1 MWMRNLVL
9 AALAVVVVVPFALRP
24 RSGESQTGAL
34 ELVIVSPHNEA
45 IRHEF
50 GAAFARWYQ
59 AQRGRPVRVSW
70 RVIGGASEITRF
82 LRSEYVTAFRN
93 HWTHSGR
100 AWTAA
105 VEGACM
111 DERLV
116 PGATPATDT
125 EGEAARRAFLAS
137 DVSTGI
143 DLFFGGGGYE
153 FSREARA
160 GRLVDSGVRQRHP
173 EWFVETVIPS
183 QWGGEPL
190 LDSQDRWVG
199 TVLSAYGIL
208 SNRDSLARLG
218 VPTPTTWTD
227 LTNPRLLGEVA
238 LVDPTKSAS
247 VAKAYEMVIQ
257 QQIHRRLEALAESEP
272 DAVQREAQAVRE
284 GWIEGL
290 RILQLAAANARYFT
304 DSSQKP
310 PIDVAQGDAA
320 AGVCIDFYG
329 RFQEEALRQR
339 ENGGRVSFVTPVGG
353 SQYSTDPIALLRGA
367 PNKELARAFI
377 DFVLSQDGQKLWNLR
392 VGTPGGP
399 ERFALRRL
407 PVRRD
412 FYTDATLTALR
423 ADPTVNPYDEA
434 GVMVYRPEWTG
445 GLFRE
450 LSFVI
455 RAVCMDA
462 HPELVDAWREAV
474 TAGRPKR
481 AMEKLSDLSRVSYD
495 QVCGEIRQRL
505 ASRDK
510 LDEMRLDQELNEH
523 FRQQYRE
530 ARKLAAELR

>member
-1 MWMRNLVL
+1 MWIRNLVL
-9 AALAVVVVVPFALRP
+9 AALAVVLVVPFVLRP
-24 RSGESQTGAL
+24 RSARVPDGAA

-50 GAAFARWYQ
+50 GAAFERWYRQQHGQ
-59 AQRGRPVRVSW
+59 AVSVSW
-70 RVIGGASEITRF
+70 RVIGGANEITRF

-93 HWTHSGR
+93 FWEGR
-100 AWTAA
+100 GRGWNAT
-105 VEGACM
+105 VEAACM
-111 DERLV
+111 DEHVV
-116 PGATPATDT
+116 PDETPADDT
-125 EGEAARRAFLAS
+125 EAEAARRAFLAS
-137 DVSTGI
+137 SVGSGI

-153 FSREARA
+153 SAREARA

-190 LDSQDRWVG
+190 GDPAGRWVG
-199 TVLSAYGIL
+199 TVFSSYGIL

-218 VPTPTTWTD
+218 VPAPRTWAD

-257 QQIHRRLEALAESEP
+257 QQIHLRLAALAATEP
-272 DAVQREAQAVRE
+272 DPEKREAQAVRE
-284 GWIEGL
+284 GWIAGL

-329 RFQEEALRQR
+329 RFQEEALGRR
-339 ENGGRVSFVTPVGG
+339 ENGGRVLFVTPAGG
-353 SQYSTDPIALLRGA
+353 SIYSTDPIALLRGA
-367 PNKELARAFI
+367 PHPALARAFI
-377 DFVLSQDGQKLWNLR
+377 DFVLSMEGQKLWNLR
-392 VGTPGGP
+392 VGTDGGP

-412 FYTDATLTALR
+412 FYSEGALAELR
-423 ADPTVNPYDEA
+423 SDPMVNPYDSA

-474 TAGRPKR
+474 AVGRPPR
-481 AMEKLSDLSRVSYD
+481 AMEKLAELSVVDYD
-495 QVCGEIRQRL
+495 RVCGEIRRRL

-510 LDEMRLDQELNEH
+510 LDEMRLDQELTEH
-523 FRQQYRE
+523 FRRQYRE
-530 ARKLAAELR
+530 AQELAVRRR

>member
-1 MWMRNLVL
+1 
-9 AALAVVVVVPFALRP
+9 
-24 RSGESQTGAL
+24 
-34 ELVIVSPHNEA
+34 
-45 IRHEF
+45 
-50 GAAFARWYQ
+50 
-59 AQRGRPVRVSW
+59 
-70 RVIGGASEITRF
+70 
-82 LRSEYVTAFRN
+82 
-93 HWTHSGR
+93 
-100 AWTAA
+100 
-105 VEGACM
+105 M

-116 PGATPATDT
+116 PDDTPADDT
-125 EGEAARRAFLAS
+125 EAEAARRAFLAS
-137 DVSTGI
+137 DASAGI

-153 FSREARA
+153 FAREARA
-160 GRLVDSGVRQRHP
+160 GRLVDSGIRQRHP
-173 EWFVETVIPS
+173 EWFTEAVIPP

-190 LDSQDRWVG
+190 WDPPGRWVG

-218 VPTPTTWTD
+218 VPTPTAWAD
-227 LTNPRLLGEVA
+227 LTDPRLLGEVA

-257 QQIHRRLEALAESEP
+257 QQIHRRLEVLAATEP
-272 DAVQREAQAVRE
+272 DAAKREAQAVRE

-329 RFQEEALRQR
+329 RFQEEALGRR
-339 ENGGRVSFVTPVGG
+339 ETTSRVRFVTPVGG
-353 SQYSTDPIALLRGA
+353 SIHSTDPIGLLRGA
-367 PNKELARAFI
+367 PHQELAREFI
-377 DFVLSQDGQKLWNLR
+377 DFVVSLEGQKLWNQK

-412 FYTDATLTALR
+412 YYADAALR
-423 ADPTVNPYDEA
+423 ELRSDPTVNPFDAA
-434 GVMVYRPEWTG
+434 GVMIYRPEWTG

-450 LSFVI
+450 MSFVI

-474 TAGRPKR
+474 AAGRPKG
-481 AMEKLSDLSRVSYD
+481 AMAKLGDLSVVDYDRVR
-495 QVCGEIRQRL
+495 GEIRQRL

-510 LDEMRLDQELNEH
+510 LDEMHLDQELTEH

-530 ARKLAAELR
+530 ARALAAELR

>member
-1 MWMRNLVL
+1 MWLRYLVL
-9 AALAVVVVVPFALRP
+9 AALAVVLVVPFALRP
-24 RSGESQTGAL
+24 RSSRVPDGAV

-50 GAAFARWYQ
+50 GAAFERWYRQQHGQ
-59 AQRGRPVRVSW
+59 AVSVSW
-70 RVIGGASEITRF
+70 RVIGGANEITRF
-82 LRSEYVTAFRN
+82 LRSEYGTAFRN
-93 HWTHSGR
+93 SWERRGR
-100 AWTAA
+100 EWNIA
-105 VEGACM
+105 VESACM

-116 PGATPATDT
+116 PDDSPGDDT
-125 EGEAARRAFLAS
+125 EAEAARRAFLAS
-137 DVSTGI
+137 SVGAGI
-143 DLFFGGGGYE
+143 DLFFGGGGFE
-153 FSREARA
+153 FAREARA

-183 QWGGEPL
+183 EWGGEPL
-190 LDSQDRWVG
+190 GDPQGRWVG
-199 TVLSAYGIL
+199 TVFSSYGIL
-208 SNRDSLARLG
+208 SNRDSLERLG
-218 VPTPTTWTD
+218 VPAPSAWAD

-257 QQIHRRLEALAESEP
+257 QQIHLRLAALTATEP
-272 DAVQREAQAVRE
+272 DAAKREARAVRE

-329 RFQEEALRQR
+329 RFQEEVLGRR
-339 ENGGRVSFVTPVGG
+339 DNGGRVRFVTPAGG
-353 SQYSTDPIALLRGA
+353 SIYSTDPIALLRGA
-367 PNKELARAFI
+367 PHPELARAFV
-377 DFVLSQDGQKLWNLR
+377 DFVLSLQGQSLWNLR
-392 VGTPGGP
+392 VGTAGGP
-399 ERFALRRL
+399 TRFALRRL

-412 FYTDATLTALR
+412 FYSDAALAEAR
-423 ADPTVNPYDEA
+423 SDPAVNPYDFA
-434 GVMVYRPEWTG
+434 DVMVYRPEWTG

-462 HPELVDAWREAV
+462 HPELVEAWRDAV
-474 TAGRPKR
+474 AAGRPAR
-481 AMEKLSDLSRVSYD
+481 AMAKLQDLSVVDYD
-495 QVCGEIRQRL
+495 RVCGEIRRRL

-510 LDEMRLDQELNEH
+510 LDGMRLDQELTEH
-523 FRQQYRE
+523 FRRQYRE
-530 ARKLAAELR
+530 AQELAAPRR

>member
-9 AALAVVVVVPFALRP
+9 AALAVVLVVPFVLRP
-24 RSGESQTGAL
+24 HAEKAAGVEA

-50 GAAFARWYQ
+50 GLGFERWYLKQ
-59 AQRGRPVRVSW
+59 HGTPVRVTW
-70 RVIGGASEITRF
+70 RVIGGANEITRY
-82 LRSEYVTAFRN
+82 LRAEYVSAFRN
-93 HWTHSGR
+93 RWTRGGR
-100 AWTAA
+100 PWNAA
-105 VEGACM
+105 VEAACM

-116 PGATPATDT
+116 PDDTPADDT
-125 EGEAARRAFLAS
+125 EAEAARRAFLAS
-137 DVSTGI
+137 DVSSGI

-153 FSREARA
+153 FAREARA
-160 GRLVDSGVRQRHP
+160 GRLVDSGIRQRHP
-173 EWFVETVIPS
+173 EWFTETAIPP

-190 LDSQDRWVG
+190 WDPQGRWVG

-218 VPTPTTWTD
+218 VPTPTAWTD

-238 LVDPTKSAS
+238 MVDPTKSAS

-257 QQIHRRLEALAESEP
+257 QQIHRRLEALATSEP
-272 DAVQREAQAVRE
+272 DMAKREARAVRE

-320 AGVCIDFYG
+320 VGVCIDFYG
-329 RFQEEALRQR
+329 RFQEEALGRR
-339 ENGGRVSFVTPVGG
+339 ETEGRVRFVTPVGG
-353 SQYSTDPIALLRGA
+353 SIHSTDPIALLRGA
-367 PNKELARAFI
+367 PHQELAREFI
-377 DFVLSQDGQKLWNLR
+377 DFVVSMDGQKLWDQR

-412 FYTDATLTALR
+412 YYADDALR
-423 ADPTVNPYDEA
+423 ELRSDPAVNPFDAA
-434 GVMVYRPEWTG
+434 GVMTYRPEWTG

-450 LSFVI
+450 MSFVI

-474 TAGRPKR
+474 AAGRPPR
-481 AMEKLSDLSRVSYD
+481 AMEKLGDLSVVDYD
-495 QVCGEIRQRL
+495 RARGEIRQRL
-505 ASRDK
+505 GSRDK
-510 LDEMRLDQELNEH
+510 LDEMRLDRELTEH
-523 FRQQYRE
+523 FRQQYRA
-530 ARKLAAELR
+530 ARALATELR